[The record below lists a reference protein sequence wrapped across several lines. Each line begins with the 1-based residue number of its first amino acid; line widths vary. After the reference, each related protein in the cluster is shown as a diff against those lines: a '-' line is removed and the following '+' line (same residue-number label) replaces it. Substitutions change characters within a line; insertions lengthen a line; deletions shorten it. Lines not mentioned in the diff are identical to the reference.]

1 MKIGVIILN
10 MQKSISAILK
20 LVWNFGLHVLILEIY
35 DCLPRE
41 NLRQARLH
49 VSEEKETLLRKS
61 YYTRLTGYAD
71 LLKLYWVHVEP

>member
-1 MKIGVIILN
+1 MEIGVIILH
-10 MQKSISAILK
+10 MQKSISETLK

-41 NLRQARLH
+41 NLRQIRLH
-49 VSEEKETLLRKS
+49 VSEEKETLLKKS
-61 YYTRLTGYAD
+61 YTRLTGYAD